1 MTSPVQPPL
10 QVMMAISLPGSQ
22 SIPLNAPFLRVFN
35 ILPVVFGFIYH
46 VDHGICNIYQLNIY
60 STQRTRPLLIL
71 WPAPKGQLNVRLVSH
86 GPQSAFAHRSFVPRG
101 FNVFTLTE
109 VGLLF
114 EFRFLT
120 GNTCHIEKVCF
131 ERDHYFKFIL
141 SIDLDPRSSEIIF
154 KF

>member
-1 MTSPVQPPL
+1 ML
-10 QVMMAISLPGSQ
+10 GSF
-22 SIPLNAPFLRVFN
+22 PTV
-35 ILPVVFGFIYH
+35 
-46 VDHGICNIYQLNIY
+46 
-60 STQRTRPLLIL
+60 LI
-71 WPAPKGQLNVRLVSH
+71 
-86 GPQSAFAHRSFVPRG
+86 AHRSFVLRG

-120 GNTCHIEKVCF
+120 GNTCHIEKVCL
-131 ERDHYFKFIL
+131 EQDHYFKFIL